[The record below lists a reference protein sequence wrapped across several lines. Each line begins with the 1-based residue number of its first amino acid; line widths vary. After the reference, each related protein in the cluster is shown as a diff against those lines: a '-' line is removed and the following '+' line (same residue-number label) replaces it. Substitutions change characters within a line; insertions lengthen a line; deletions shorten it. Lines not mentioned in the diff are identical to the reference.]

1 MALPTGAK
9 VFNVIRESSTEV
21 FMNTVPSATPDN
33 IEAISNILFGAG
45 YQPMLNEFVTTLVNR
60 IGLTMIENKSYN
72 NPLAVFKKG
81 SVPLGTDVQNIYTNP
96 ANAEQ
101 YALNNTEMAKLLTVT
116 KPDTKVEYYRRNRQD
131 LYPATISREELQG
144 AFVSWDKFESY
155 ITSIVNSLY
164 SGNYIDEYEYTKQ
177 LVDSAYDGGKVIVD
191 TVSAVSSEA
200 TAKALVQKARSIFL
214 KMQAPSTEYNVYNT
228 LENQGGTPVKT
239 WSTPERM
246 VVITTADVMSYISV
260 YDLAMAFNMSEA
272 DFLGRVIVVDKF
284 ANDSIQA
291 VICDESWIQIYDN
304 IFRFDEF
311 YNARTMS
318 WNQYLHAWSIFAIS
332 PMANAV
338 VLATEEPKP
347 ATAVSLGSATFT
359 LDLNEDAVEGGAID
373 VTTSTTPADAT
384 NSISYSSSNT
394 GVFTATK
401 VTDRKVTLTPIATGT
416 ATLTMKADNG
426 VKTTATVTVVNTAS
440 E

>member
-1 MALPTGAK
+1 
-9 VFNVIRESSTEV
+9 
-21 FMNTVPSATPDN
+21 
-33 IEAISNILFGAG
+33 
-45 YQPMLNEFVTTLVNR
+45 
-60 IGLTMIENKSYN
+60 
-72 NPLAVFKKG
+72 
-81 SVPLGTDVQNIYTNP
+81 
-96 ANAEQ
+96 
-101 YALNNTEMAKLLTVT
+101 
-116 KPDTKVEYYRRNRQD
+116 
-131 LYPATISREELQG
+131 
-144 AFVSWDKFESY
+144 
-155 ITSIVNSLY
+155 
-164 SGNYIDEYEYTKQ
+164 
-177 LVDSAYDGGKVIVD
+177 
-191 TVSAVSSEA
+191 
-200 TAKALVQKARSIFL
+200 
-214 KMQAPSTEYNVYNT
+214 MQAPSTEYNAYST
-228 LENQGGTPVKT
+228 LDSSAGTPVKT

-284 ANDSIQA
+284 ENDAIQA

-304 IFRFDEF
+304 MMRFDEF
-311 YNARTMS
+311 YNARVCA
-318 WNQYLHAWSIFAIS
+318 WNQYLHSWSTFAIS

-338 VLATEEPKP
+338 VLATESPKP
-347 ATAVSLGSATFT
+347 ATAVSLGSTTLT

-373 VTTSTTPADAT
+373 VNTSTTPADAT

-426 VKTTATVTVVNTAS
+426 VKATATVTVVNTAS